1 MASTCCICMEEQ
13 DSIDHTFWK
22 CKFGI
27 SIWNWLNE
35 IFAFKNPS
43 SFEDIYKAAK
53 NKSPLVKEIWLTASC
68 DTLTDLWF
76 QRNEKLFEEKK
87 PNINRF
93 KSRIFQLVYEGGYR
107 TTGNRWGQNY
117 DSQIMSFCMLGVS
130 NIKYSGITECYWKSP
145 TSGYTLFC
153 CDGSSFGNPGSA
165 GFGIIARDNECQVI
179 GTLIGGLAITTNF
192 IAELYA
198 ILCALKW
205 AVCSNCKKV
214 IVQSD
219 SLTVINLFKQ
229 ENAPWF
235 IRSRWVKVLQGF
247 EDIQFYQVFR
257 EVNFFADSLD
267 KKGARLNAGERIVH
281 MRRPSF
287 IKRIEM
293 PGVVYH
299 RFH

>member
-1 MASTCCICMEEQ
+1 MASACCICMEDQ
-13 DSIDHTFWK
+13 DSMDHTLWK

-27 SIWNWLNE
+27 FIWNWLNE

-43 SFEDIYKAAK
+43 FFEYIYKAAK

-68 DTLTDLWF
+68 ATLRELWF
-76 QRNEKLFEEKK
+76 QRNEKLFEENK

-107 TTGNRWGQNY
+107 MKGNRWGQNY
-117 DSQIMSFCMLGVS
+117 DSQIISFFMLGVR

-165 GFGIIARDNECQVI
+165 GFGIIARDNEFQVI
-179 GTLIGGLAITTNF
+179 GTLIGGLCITTNF
-192 IAELYA
+192 IAEVYA
-198 ILCALKW
+198 ILCALEW
-205 AVCSNCKKV
+205 AVCLNCKK
-214 IVQSD
+214 
-219 SLTVINLFKQ
+219 
-229 ENAPWF
+229 
-235 IRSRWVKVLQGF
+235 GF

-257 EVNFFADSLD
+257 EVNFSADNLA
-267 KKGARLNAGERIVH
+267 KKGARLNASERIVH

-287 IKRIEM
+287 LKRIEI

-299 RFH
+299 IFH